1 MDAISFSSLKEQQHK
16 RLLSLILYIIMAIQE
31 GPDGFK
37 EKGVKL
43 NWPVEDGIVGG
54 TTTQEGHVMN
64 LVPEKSFVSEKD
76 KVGL

>member
-1 MDAISFSSLKEQQHK
+1 
-16 RLLSLILYIIMAIQE
+16 MAIQE

-54 TTTQEGHVMN
+54 TTTQEGHIMN